1 VEDILGGPSLE
12 AHCRVALGGVALKVE
27 SLLDTGAG
35 CEILIHHDLKPFVK
49 ARLKPKILRIS
60 KPVPVSGH
68 TNQQT
73 DVIEKLFQANL
84 VINGRRIQSWFL
96 FCNTGRHDLIVGRKW
111 FERTG
116 VLVDCRGKRLIW
128 LDDRDYDGRRDIAV
142 PRSELVPPV
151 VDPAHQH
158 DADLRDQALRREIE
172 VGKVK
177 LLHRKEDVKPATQT
191 AMKQASSPHLNRKRE
206 SLPAPAS
213 QVCRTPSSHDANQRQ
228 ALRRM
233 DVELSKHEPEQVR
246 LEIKTK
252 KPVSP
257 SYAGVDIAIVEASG
271 FLRNARRH
279 DITIGS
285 TSLYEINRLIEDRE
299 KERDG
304 LKMDDDDLRQLIA
317 EKLPFSEYS
326 HVFSKAASDELPP
339 YREGV
344 DHDIVLTG
352 DLSELGTSPL
362 YSMSLEHLKMLKEYL
377 HDHLQKSFIEH
388 SDAPYASP
396 VLFAKKPG
404 GGWRFC
410 VDYRKLNAITKKD
423 KYPLPLIEETLARL
437 ARARIFTKLDV
448 RQAFYRIRMKD
459 SVKDL
464 TTFRTRYGTYRYKVL
479 PFGLCNG
486 PASFQRYINNTL
498 FDYLDDF
505 CTAYIDDILI
515 YSEDPLEHEV
525 HVKKVLQRLS
535 DAGLQADI
543 KKSEFFV
550 TETKFLG
557 YIISTG
563 GVRMDPQ
570 KVAAIKDWKPPK
582 TLKGVQSF
590 LGFCNFYRQFLKDYG
605 RVVRPLT
612 KLTGKGA
619 WKPLGPTELE
629 AFERAK
635 TLVLTGG
642 LLVHYSA
649 FKPTRVETDASD
661 GVTAGV
667 LNQQQEDGCW
677 RPVAYYSKT
686 MSPEEMRYEIHDKEM
701 LAVMRGLSEWKGC
714 LVGLQTTPFTIIT
727 DHKALEHFTT
737 KRLLNPRQGRWADEL
752 ANYDFRITY
761 RPGSANI
768 IADALTRKQDELNTQ
783 KAKDEAARTKALV
796 DPSLVVASVEAIPD
810 KIVPYQ
816 LVDAILEA
824 NRSEPSLEEF
834 RIAARAE
841 KGGWKLENSLL
852 TRFDRLMVPDTKYLR
867 THLIKEIHACRV
879 TAHPGQKKTRQL
891 VTEQYYWPG
900 LPSDCDTYVNNCKDC
915 RWNHL
920 PRDKTPGLLKPL
932 PIGERCWQHVSF
944 DFKSFPKDKQGYN
957 NVFVVVDRLGK
968 RAFSL
973 PCKKEVSA
981 VIAAKLYYEHIWRIY
996 GTPETAT
1003 SDRGPQF
1010 ISAFTNEL
1018 CKLTGVKQKLSTAY
1032 HPQTDGNTEILN
1044 QYLDQ
1049 RLRPFIN
1056 HFQDDWADLL
1066 PAMDFAQAT
1075 MTHESTGLSPFELEF
1090 GYKPRRHFDWKE
1102 RTTASSTPREQLTR
1116 EQAQQFARRAHDAVA
1131 WARANL
1137 FRAQQRQQQQA
1148 NKKRREPDFTVGNYV
1163 YVTRKGWTTDRPS
1176 EKLDRQLA
1184 GSYKI
1189 IGMKG
1194 HSYVLELPENMK
1206 MSNVFHADRLRKDP
1220 RNPLPGQEQ
1229 PPEDPMEVN
1238 GFPEWEVDK
1247 ILASRIYRDKLQYM
1261 ADWVGYDPDDQFY
1274 DASSFINS
1282 PHKVQE
1288 YHKAYPDEPGPPT
1301 RLDVW
1306 LKAYQNEETLEP
1318 TDEDNLAV
1326 KKGVKRR
1333 QRRKA

>member
-1 VEDILGGPSLE
+1 M
-12 AHCRVALGGVALKVE
+12 ALGGVALNVE

-35 CEILIHHDLKPFVK
+35 CEILVHHDLKPFIK
-49 ARLKPKILRIS
+49 ARLKPKILKIC

-68 TNQQT
+68 TNEQT
-73 DVIEKLFQANL
+73 DVIEKLFQASL
-84 VINGRRIQSWFL
+84 VIDGRRIQSWFL

-116 VLVDCRGKRLIW
+116 VLLDCRGKRLIW
-128 LDDRDYDGRRDIAV
+128 PDEQDYDGRRDIVV
-142 PRSELVPPV
+142 PRSELVPPA
-151 VDPAHQH
+151 VDPAHQR
-158 DADLRDQALRREIE
+158 DADLRDQALERDIRT
-172 VGKVK
+172 GKVK
-177 LLHRKEDVKPATQT
+177 LLRRGKDEKSVVQT
-191 AMKQASSPHLNRKRE
+191 LALTTKQASSPCFNLKKE
-206 SLPAPAS
+206 ASPAPPPKA
-213 QVCRTPSSHDANQRQ
+213 RWTPPSSYEADRRQ
-228 ALRRM
+228 ALRKM
-233 DVELSKHEPEQVR
+233 DTELRKCKLEPAR
-246 LEIKTK
+246 LVVKTK
-252 KPVSP
+252 KPGPP
-257 SYAGVDIAIVEASG
+257 SYAGADIAVLEAGG
-271 FLRNARRH
+271 FLRNARRR
-279 DITIGS
+279 DVTIGS
-285 TSLYEINRLIEDRE
+285 TSLYEIGRLIDDRE
-299 KERDG
+299 EERDG
-304 LKMDDDDLRQLIA
+304 LEMDGDELRQLIA
-317 EKLPFSEYS
+317 EKLPPNLNEYG

-339 YREGV
+339 HREGV

-362 YSMSLEHLKMLKEYL
+362 YTMSLDQLKLMKEYL
-377 HDHLQKSFIEH
+377 HDHLQKGFIEH

-448 RQAFYRIRMKD
+448 RQAFYRIRMED

-464 TTFRTRYGTYRYKVL
+464 TTFRTRYGSYRYKVL

-486 PASFQRYINNTL
+486 PASFQRYINGVL

-515 YSEDPLEHEV
+515 YSEDPLEHEM
-525 HVKKVLQRLS
+525 HVKKVLQRLA

-557 YIISTG
+557 YIISTN
-563 GVRMDPQ
+563 GVRMDPE
-570 KVAAIKDWKPPK
+570 KVAAIKDWKPPM
-582 TLKGVQSF
+582 TLKGLQSF
-590 LGFCNFYRQFLKDYG
+590 LGFCNFYRAFLRAYG

-619 WKPLGPTELE
+619 WRLLGPTELE

-635 TLVLTGG
+635 DLVLNGG

-649 FKPTRVETDASD
+649 FRPTRVETDASD

-667 LNQQQEDGCW
+667 LNQQQDDGSW

-701 LAVMRGLSEWKGC
+701 LAVMRGLSEWRSY
-714 LVGLQTTPFTIIT
+714 LVGLQTTPFIIVT

-752 ANYDFRITY
+752 ANYDFFLTY

-768 IADALTRKQDELNTQ
+768 VADALTRKQDELKTQ
-783 KAKDEAARTKALV
+783 KAKDEAARTKALI
-796 DPSLVVASVEAIPD
+796 DPSLVVASVEFTPD
-810 KIVPYQ
+810 DVAPYQ

-834 RIAARAE
+834 RATAKAG
-841 KGGWKLENSLL
+841 KAGWKLEKGLL
-852 TRFDRLMVPDTKYLR
+852 TRFDRLMVPDIGFLR
-867 THLIKEIHACRV
+867 TRLIKEAHARRV

-891 VTEQYYWPG
+891 VAEQYYWPG

-932 PIGERCWQHVSF
+932 PIGERCWQHISF
-944 DFKSFPKDKQGYN
+944 DFKSFPKDKQGFD

-968 RAFSL
+968 RPFSL

-981 VIAAKLYYEHIWRIY
+981 AMAAKLYYEHIWRIY
-996 GTPETAT
+996 GMPETAT

-1018 CKLTGVKQKLSTAY
+1018 CKLTGVKQKLSTAS
-1032 HPQTDGNTEILN
+1032 HPQTDGNTEIVN

-1049 RLRPFIN
+1049 RLRPFVN
-1056 HFQDDWADLL
+1056 HFQDDWSGLL

-1090 GYKPRRHFDWKE
+1090 GYKPRRHFDWRE
-1102 RTTASSTPREQLTR
+1102 RTTASPTPREQLTR

-1137 FRAQQRQQQQA
+1137 FRAQQRQQKQA
-1148 NKKRREPDFTVGNYV
+1148 NKKRREPDFTIGDYV

-1176 EKLDRQLA
+1176 VKLDRQLA
-1184 GSYKI
+1184 GPYKI

-1220 RNPLPGQEQ
+1220 HNPLPGQEQ
-1229 PPEDPMEVN
+1229 PPEDPVEVN

-1247 ILASRIYRDKLQYM
+1247 ILASRIHRGKLQYM
-1261 ADWVGYDPDDQFY
+1261 ADWVGFDPDDRFY
-1274 DASSFINS
+1274 DASSYMNS
-1282 PHKVQE
+1282 PHKIQE
-1288 YHKAYPDEPGPPT
+1288 YHEAYPDEPGPPA

-1306 LKAYQNEETLEP
+1306 LKAYQNEDALEP
-1318 TDEDNLAV
+1318 TDEDNLAA
-1326 KKGVKRR
+1326 KEGVKRR
-1333 QRRKA
+1333 RRRKG